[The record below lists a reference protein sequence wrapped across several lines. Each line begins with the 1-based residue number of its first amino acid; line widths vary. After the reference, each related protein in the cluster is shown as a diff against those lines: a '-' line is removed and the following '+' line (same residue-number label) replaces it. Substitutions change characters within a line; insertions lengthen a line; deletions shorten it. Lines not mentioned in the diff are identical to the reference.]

1 MRRAPWPVGPLFG
14 VSLAI
19 AILLVGPLLLFNPL
33 FTSLLQARHEV
44 AASFGT
50 TQAAIDRVTTEL
62 LVDIYTDG
70 DFDAMKP
77 PPQSD
82 IPFSSGLRPMLDERE
97 RSHMHDV
104 AVLVRILGAVALLA
118 VVVAGVTGV
127 WLNREPRRQGLV
139 MLLAGGGIG
148 AIGLVVAVA
157 FAVAFEPTF
166 LAFHAIFFP
175 PGTFLFEPGS
185 NLIRLFPE
193 PFWFDAS
200 LAAGATVLLAA
211 AIVALIGL
219 RRLRTGGPTPLP
231 A

>member
-1 MRRAPWPVGPLFG
+1 MRRAPWPVGLLFG
-14 VSLAI
+14 ISLAVV
-19 AILLVGPLLLFNPL
+19 ILLAGPLLLFNPL

-50 TQAAIDRVTTEL
+50 TETEIDRVTTDL

-70 DFDAMKP
+70 AFDAALAGQP
-77 PPQSD
+77 P
-82 IPFSSGLRPMLDERE
+82 LLDERE

-104 AVLVRILGAVALLA
+104 AVLVRMLAAVAVLA
-118 VVVAGVTGV
+118 VVVAGVTGT
-127 WLNREPRRQGLV
+127 WLNREPRRQGRI

-148 AIGLVVAVA
+148 LVGLLVAIA
-157 FAVAFEPTF
+157 FAVAFEATF

-185 NLIRLFPE
+185 NLIALFPE

-200 LAAGATVLLAA
+200 LAAGAIVLLTAA
-211 AIVALIGL
+211 VVAVVGL
-219 RRLRTGGPTPLP
+219 RRFRSGGPTSVP

>member
-1 MRRAPWPVGPLFG
+1 MRPAPWPVGLLFG
-14 VSLAI
+14 VSLAV
-19 AILLVGPLLLFNPL
+19 AVLLVGPLSLFNPI

-50 TQAAIDRVTTEL
+50 RQAEVDRVTNEL

-70 DFDAMKP
+70 EFDAAFGEGQIGQLQP
-77 PPQSD
+77 A
-82 IPFSSGLRPMLDERE
+82 LLDERE

-104 AVLVRILGAVALLA
+104 SRLVRILAGVALLA
-118 VVVAGVTGV
+118 VVLGVVSGT
-127 WLNREPRRQGLV
+127 WLNREPRRQGRI

-148 AIGLVVAVA
+148 AVGLLVAIA

-185 NLIRLFPE
+185 NLITLFPE

-211 AIVALIGL
+211 AIVALLGL
-219 RRLRTGGPTPLP
+219 WRLRSGGPTPLP